1 MPLYRKVHAYYLDFI
16 LGDLFP
22 GILRLFNK
30 IEIKIELNN
39 SSLFKLTMRVY
50 KLDTY
55 TQVLISSA
63 RVIKPGHK
71 TDWQI
76 QVACQTP
83 GARPPGTIAIPVD
96 CINI

>member
-30 IEIKIELNN
+30 IEIKIGLNN

-50 KLDTY
+50 KLDIY
-55 TQVLISSA
+55 TQVSA
-63 RVIKPGHK
+63 
-71 TDWQI
+71 
-76 QVACQTP
+76 
-83 GARPPGTIAIPVD
+83 ARGS
-96 CINI
+96 